1 MKYWNVLL
9 FFLPFE
15 TSKSLLYNWQNKLP
29 EFNETLTIDKELT
42 SIVLNDVAVLWKT
55 FIFVS
60 FIICYL
66 ALILIVNLCFLIH
79 FF

>member
-1 MKYWNVLL
+1 MYSEILECAFI

-55 FIFVS
+55 VIFVS

-66 ALILIVNLCFLIH
+66 ALILIVNLY